1 METKRVNVGRS
12 ITGRAR
18 FVRLPVVVAVI
29 AVPALAGC
37 SSSSTM
43 EYATDAYPSQSLVD
57 LLTRPKES
65 SPPAPRA
72 DSAPSAAAGVSA
84 PLPAPATSPTRE
96 PAPIAATAVANP
108 PPAAAPAEEADP
120 VAAAYPSVSLI
131 DLLSGARKPAP

>member
-1 METKRVNVGRS
+1 METKWVNVGRS

-65 SPPAPRA
+65 SPSAPRA
-72 DSAPSAAAGVSA
+72 DSAPSAAASASA
-84 PLPAPATSPTRE
+84 PLPAPATSPARE
-96 PAPIAATAVANP
+96 PAPVANP